1 MYGRWSTFKNK
12 YLKICYLFQPL
23 QASTVVILH
32 PGSTLMWL
40 GRATDHLPQSIPHV
54 IARRKPQQCTVDIPD
69 QTLLVRDGLD
79 HPDSETQKELAL
91 SVIEQAIWSRKTSSG
106 SRKHQTTVSQVRS
119 NIIIFL
125 ESSFRARESSF

>member
-1 MYGRWSTFKNK
+1 MVIILRNKNM
-12 YLKICYLFQPL
+12 KISNFYQPL

-32 PGSTLMWL
+32 PGSTSLWL

-54 IARRKPQQCTVDIPD
+54 IAWRKPPQCMVDLPD
-69 QTLLVRDGLD
+69 QSLLVRDGLD

-119 NIIIFL
+119 NIFFF
-125 ESSFRARESSF
+125 SNKA